1 MLLCLIVSAVSI
13 KGFSLIE
20 FIVAATLT
28 LGVLMGSGVALSSV
42 ERNMSASRSTDVA
55 SAVGI
60 SALEQAALFNC
71 ARTTDLS
78 DAAQAQAVS
87 ACKEVYSNNGT
98 PLPAA
103 YAGDYIYL
111 KSINN
116 VDYIIEIS
124 STWMYSKT
132 AQTTPVAGESNAT
145 SSSVCP
151 STLSAS
157 RQPSILERVVTV
169 SWETARNGFVS
180 KKYVALESYY
190 RQDPRAEQGGLIV
203 KVPTGGYLVLK
214 RKGQTS
220 QVVRQSSCSLE
231 GLSQVYFPYLPQ
243 GDYEYIVGSLSPV
256 TDIVSAKKRLSDFK
270 NIPVPS
276 LTVTIS
282 SNSTK
287 VCTSAGACS

>member
-1 MLLCLIVSAVSI
+1 MLLCLIVSAVNI

-28 LGVLMGSGVALSSV
+28 LGILMGSGVALSSV
-42 ERNMSASRSTDVA
+42 ERNMAASRSTDVA

-78 DAAQAQAVS
+78 DTAQAIN

-124 STWMYSKT
+124 STWLYSKT
-132 AQTTPVAGESNAT
+132 TQTTPVNGESNAT

-151 STLSAS
+151 STLSVY
-157 RQPSILERVVTV
+157 RQPAILERVVTV

-190 RQDPRAEQGGLIV
+190 RQDPRANQGGLIV
-203 KVPTGGYLVLK
+203 KVPTGGYVVLK

-270 NIPVPS
+270 SIPVPS
-276 LTVTIS
+276 LAVTIS

-287 VCTSAGACS
+287 VCTSAGSCS

>member
-1 MLLCLIVSAVSI
+1 MSI

-28 LGVLMGSGVALSSV
+28 LGVLMGSGVALSAV
-42 ERNMSASRSTDVA
+42 ERGMSASRSTDVA

-60 SALEQAALFNC
+60 AALEQASLFNC

-78 DAAQAQAVS
+78 DVAQAQAIS

-111 KSINN
+111 KNINN

-132 AQTTPVAGESNAT
+132 TQTAPVNSESNAT

-151 STLSAS
+151 STLNVY

-190 RQDPRAEQGGLIV
+190 REDPKSNQGGLIV
-203 KVPTGGYLVLK
+203 KVPTGAYLVLK
-214 RKGQTS
+214 RKGQS
-220 QVVRQSSCSLE
+220 SLVVRQSSCSTE
-231 GLSQVYFPYLPQ
+231 GVSQVYFPYLPQ
-243 GDYEYIVGSLSPV
+243 GDYEYIVGSLSPI
-256 TDIVSAKKRLSDFK
+256 TDIESAKKRLSDFK

-276 LTVTIS
+276 LTVTVS

-287 VCTSAGACS
+287 ICNASGACS